1 MLMILFK
8 ILHYFALIIGIVF
21 TLVMMID
28 YFMLHLNSKKEK
40 TIFTINL
47 EFFILTCMWYFMVYT
62 IIKYL
67 AELI

>member
-1 MLMILFK
+1 MLMIIFR
-8 ILHYFALIIGIVF
+8 ILHYIALIIGIIF
-21 TLVMMID
+21 TLVMMTD
-28 YFMLHLNSKKEK
+28 YFMLHTRSKKTK
-40 TIFTINL
+40 TVFAVNL

>member
-1 MLMILFK
+1 MIIFR
-8 ILHYFALIIGIVF
+8 ILHYIALIIGIVF
-21 TLVMMID
+21 TLVMMTD
-28 YFMLHLNSKKEK
+28 YFMLRTRSKKTK
-40 TIFTINL
+40 TVFAVNL

>member
-1 MLMILFK
+1 MLMILFR
-8 ILHYFALIIGIVF
+8 ILHYIALIIGIIF

-28 YFMLHLNSKKEK
+28 YFMVHLNSKKEK
-40 TIFTINL
+40 SVFAINL
-47 EFFILTCMWYFMVYT
+47 EFFILTCMWYFIVYT

>member
-1 MLMILFK
+1 MLMIIFT
-8 ILHYFALIIGIVF
+8 ILHYIALIIGIVF
-21 TLVMMID
+21 VLVMTID
-28 YFMLHLNSKKEK
+28 YFMLHTRTKKEK
-40 TIFTINL
+40 TLFTINL

>member
-47 EFFILTCMWYFMVYT
+47 EFFILTCMWYFMIYT

>member
-1 MLMILFK
+1 MLMILFR
-8 ILHYFALIIGIVF
+8 ILHYIALIIGIVF
-21 TLVMMID
+21 ILVMMTD
-28 YFMLHLNSKKEK
+28 YFMLHTRSKKTK
-40 TIFTINL
+40 TVFAVNL

>member
-1 MLMILFK
+1 MLMILFR
-8 ILHYFALIIGIVF
+8 ILHYIALIIGIIF

-28 YFMLHLNSKKEK
+28 YFMVHLNSKKEK
-40 TIFTINL
+40 SVFTINL

-67 AELI
+67 TGLI

>member
-28 YFMLHLNSKKEK
+28 YFMVHLNSKKEK
-40 TIFTINL
+40 STFTINL
-47 EFFILTCMWYFMVYT
+47 EFFILTCMWYFMIYT

>member
-1 MLMILFK
+1 MLMIIFT
-8 ILHYFALIIGIVF
+8 ILQYIALIIGIVF
-21 TLVMMID
+21 VLVMMID
-28 YFMLHLNSKKEK
+28 YFMLHIKTKKEK
-40 TIFTINL
+40 TLFTINL

>member
-8 ILHYFALIIGIVF
+8 ILHYFALVIGIIF
-21 TLVMMID
+21 TLVMMVD
-28 YFMLHLNSKKEK
+28 YFMVHLNSKKEK
-40 TIFTINL
+40 TMFAINL
-47 EFFILTCMWYFMVYT
+47 EFFILTCMWYFMIYT

>member
-1 MLMILFK
+1 MILFR
-8 ILHYFALIIGIVF
+8 ILHYFALVIGIIF

-28 YFMLHLNSKKEK
+28 YFMVHLNSKKEK
-40 TIFTINL
+40 SVFVINL
-47 EFFILTCMWYFMVYT
+47 EFFILTCMWYFMIYT

>member
-40 TIFTINL
+40 TVFTINL
-47 EFFILTCMWYFMVYT
+47 EFFILTCMWYFMIYT

>member
-1 MLMILFK
+1 MIIFT
-8 ILHYFALIIGIVF
+8 ILHYIALVIGIIFV
-21 TLVMMID
+21 LVMMID
-28 YFMLHLNSKKEK
+28 YFMVHLNSKKEK
-40 TIFTINL
+40 SVFTINL

>member
-1 MLMILFK
+1 MLMILFR
-8 ILHYFALIIGIVF
+8 ILHYFALVIGIIF

-28 YFMLHLNSKKEK
+28 YFMVHLNSKKEK
-40 TIFTINL
+40 SVFAINL
-47 EFFILTCMWYFMVYT
+47 EFFILTCMWYFMIHT

>member
-1 MLMILFK
+1 MLLFK
-8 ILHYFALIIGIVF
+8 MLHYIALIIGIIF

-28 YFMLHLNSKKEK
+28 YFMVHLNSKKEK
-40 TIFTINL
+40 TVFSVNL

-67 AELI
+67 AGLV

>member
-1 MLMILFK
+1 MLMILFR
-8 ILHYFALIIGIVF
+8 ILHYIALIIGIVF

-28 YFMLHLNSKKEK
+28 YFMVHLNSKKEK
-40 TIFTINL
+40 TVFVINL

-67 AELI
+67 VELI